1 MQIKNNNNFERMIHN
16 YKIFIQNILTF
27 HFKDIAVFVL
37 DNNLGGWGGSGS
49 QLRVLNVTPKK
60 S

>member
-1 MQIKNNNNFERMIHN
+1 MIHN
-16 YKIFIQNILTF
+16 YKIFIQKILTF

-49 QLRVLNVTPKK
+49 QLRVLNVRPKK
-60 S
+60 C